1 MRQNIIKSIRSV
13 SDMLSSKKNSIEMF
27 GYDFMIDTDLKSWL
41 IEVNSSPS
49 MDYSTHVTTKLVPE
63 GLKGFGKLVNE
74 YVMTGRQIKQN
85 MEIGGWELAY
95 NK

>member
-1 MRQNIIKSIRSV
+1 MRESIIKSIKSV
-13 SDMLSSKKNSIEMF
+13 SDMLSSSSKKNSIELF
-27 GYDFMIDTDLKSWL
+27 GYDFMIDTDMRSWL

-63 GLKGFGKLVNE
+63 AMAGFGKLVTE
-74 YVMTGRQIKQN
+74 YVMGGRQVR
-85 MEIGGWELAY
+85 ESIGGWELVY